1 MNVNEINTYNNL
13 SNIEEELEVLPEI
26 KINPTS
32 RKQIKIKSDNMKKY
46 NSSIDSNI
54 NNTTSSKLISSSYLS
69 SSSKLTNLLQNQVKT
84 DTFVR

>member
-26 KINPTS
+26 KINSTS
-32 RKQIKIKSDNMKKY
+32 LKQIKSKSDNMKKY
-46 NSSIDSNI
+46 NSLIDTNI
-54 NNTTSSKLISSSYLS
+54 NNTTSSKLLS
-69 SSSKLTNLLQNQVKT
+69 SSSPSTSMLTNLLQNQVKT

>member
-26 KINPTS
+26 KINSTS
-32 RKQIKIKSDNMKKY
+32 RKQIKRKSDNMKKY
-46 NSSIDSNI
+46 NSSIDTNI
-54 NNTTSSKLISSSYLS
+54 NYTTSSKLLSSSYLS
-69 SSSKLTNLLQNQVKT
+69 YSSRLTNLLKNQVKT

>member
-26 KINPTS
+26 KINSTS
-32 RKQIKIKSDNMKKY
+32 RKQIKRKSDNMKKY
-46 NSSIDSNI
+46 NSSIDTNI
-54 NNTTSSKLISSSYLS
+54 NYTTSSKLLSSSYLS
-69 SSSKLTNLLQNQVKT
+69 SSSRLTNLLKNQVKT

>member
-26 KINPTS
+26 KINSTS
-32 RKQIKIKSDNMKKY
+32 IKQIKIKSDNMKKY

-69 SSSKLTNLLQNQVKT
+69 SSSMLTNLLQNQVKT

>member
-26 KINPTS
+26 KINSTS
-32 RKQIKIKSDNMKKY
+32 IKQIKIKSDNMKKY